1 MIEAEVLGLLDAHFK
16 RTHDQLPRRPKT
28 DRNLTFDDVDP
39 CSSDSELGDL
49 IGTLDRTRDT
59 SSDVET

>member
-16 RTHDQLPRRPKT
+16 RTHDQSKT

-49 IGTLDRTRDT
+49 IGTLDRTLDT
-59 SSDVET
+59 GSDVET